1 MLMPAPDRIALLT
14 NFILP
19 YRIPVLRELVRRST
33 DFQIFVSPLVEAGTD
48 GTRKWGGLP
57 VRVQRSLAWRSTWQH
72 PHRFTEPLTIQIP
85 YDTVSQLAR
94 FDPDVIISG
103 EMGLRTLQAAAFAG
117 LSKRRRLV
125 LWATL
130 SEATEQGRGFLRPLL
145 RRALLHSA
153 DAVMVNGSSGGRYVG
168 RFGIE
173 AEKVF
178 RVPQTTDVGPFLE
191 THSDRPAATRH
202 RLLYC
207 GRLIELKGL
216 IPFLSR
222 LAAWA
227 VRNRERQVEFWIAGD
242 GPLRSAVA
250 EFACPKNVCL
260 RLLGNISYDRLPEVY
275 ANAGIL
281 AFPTLADE
289 WGLVVVEAMAA
300 GLPVL
305 GSLYSQAV
313 EDLVTDGAT
322 GWTFRPDRTG
332 EVDAGLD
339 RALGTDVSEIDAMG
353 ARARSVARKM
363 TPSEMADRIMDA
375 VDFAC
380 TPDGRK
386 ATWGSAA

>member
-1 MLMPAPDRIALLT
+1 MPAPDRIALLT

-19 YRIPVLRELVRRST
+19 YRLPVFRELARRCK
-33 DFQIFVSPLVEAGTD
+33 DFQTFVSAPMDEGSTPE
-48 GTRKWGGLP
+48 WNGLP
-57 VRVQRSLAWRSTWQH
+57 VRVQKSLTWRSTWRH
-72 PHRFTEPLTIQIP
+72 PHRFTEPLAIHLP
-85 YDTVSQLAR
+85 YDTIPQLAR
-94 FDPDVIISG
+94 FDPDVVISG
-103 EMGLRTLQAAAFAG
+103 EMGLRTLQAAAFT
-117 LSKRRRLV
+117 SFSRRRRLV

-130 SEATEQGRGFLRPLL
+130 SEVTEQGRGFLRPLL

-153 DAVMVNGSSGGRYVG
+153 NAVMVNGASGARYVG
-168 RFGIE
+168 RFGINP
-173 AEKVF
+173 EKVF

-191 THSDRPAATRH
+191 ANSQKAPAVRY

-227 VRNRERQVEFWIAGD
+227 ARNPEKRVEFSIAGD
-242 GPLRSAVA
+242 GPLRSAIA
-250 EFACPKNVCL
+250 EFPCPKNVSL
-260 RLLGNISYDRLPEVY
+260 RLLGKISYERLPEVY

-289 WGLVVVEAMAA
+289 WGMVVVEAMAA

-313 EDLVTDGAT
+313 EDLVTDGVN

-332 EVDAGLD
+332 EMDAALD
-339 RALGTDVSEIDAMG
+339 QALGAAVCEIDAMG
-353 ARARSVARKM
+353 ARAQAMARNM
-363 TPSEMADRIMDA
+363 TSSGMADLIMDA
-375 VDFAC
+375 VQFAC
-380 TPDGRK
+380 APDERTATGRST
-386 ATWGSAA
+386 A